1 MIKAGVIGVGSMGK
15 NHARVYAELPGVNLA
30 AVADVDEEALL
41 RIAHTY
47 KATPYRDYRE
57 MLEKEGLDLVTVAV
71 PTRLHAQVAKDV
83 VGAGVHLLVE
93 KPITN
98 DVASG
103 MEVVSL
109 AREKGVKLTV
119 GHIERFNPAV
129 IELKRRLQMGQLG
142 RMFRIHARRIGPFP
156 RRINDVGVVFDLATH
171 ELNMIEYLTDSWITS
186 LYAQIGRKIHASH
199 EDVMAALMTLRDG
212 TLAAMDTNWLTPTK
226 IREITILGER
236 GMFLLNY
243 LTQDLYFIENS
254 EANGQWDELIAIMG
268 VSEGRRV
275 RYEVQREEP
284 LRAEIRSFVQV
295 VQEDQPPVISGEE
308 ALRTV
313 AMAGLLLRSGRD
325 NRVIHVENGPPWTIP
340 REIEKRE

>member
-1 MIKAGVIGVGSMGK
+1 MRAGIIGVGSMGR
-15 NHARVYAELPGVNLA
+15 NHARVYAEIPEVNLA
-30 AVADVDEEALL
+30 AVSDVDEEALF
-41 RIAHTY
+41 RVSQMY
-47 KATPYRDYRE
+47 KATPYHDYRD
-57 MLEKEGLDLVTVAV
+57 MLEKENLDVVTVAV

-83 VGAGVHLLVE
+83 IDAGVNLLVE
-93 KPITN
+93 KPITG
-98 DVASG
+98 DIASG
-103 MEVVSL
+103 LEVVNL

-142 RMFRIHARRIGPFP
+142 RMFRISARRVGPFP

-186 LYAQIGRKIHASH
+186 LYSQIGRKIHASH

-212 TLAAMDTNWLTPTK
+212 TLAAMDINWLTPTK
-226 IREITILGER
+226 VRELTILGER

-275 RYEVQREEP
+275 RYDIRREEP
-284 LRAEIRSFVQV
+284 LRAEIRAFVQGV
-295 VQEDQPPVISGEE
+295 MDDQPPVISGEE

-313 AMAGLLLRSGRD
+313 AMAELLLRSGRE

-340 REIEKRE
+340 QEAVPPS